1 MALVHDYY
9 PSSFK
14 ATIDFYSLVEK
25 LFVFVVKRKLRCTL
39 HLMKSLYVSF
49 DTSKSHVEDTDNS
62 FLEQFR
68 ILSALC
74 PLGIQ
79 LSQVIDREDADDSE
93 SAYSRQ
99 QISLSDIELSFPLF
113 SGCSPSQSSKRHK
126 MLETTINEYLKVEYS
141 KVQNGSLMKKKTFAA
156 VKKDGWPDGFDPN
169 SIPLPTPPRLMHE
182 LNTSTAPVSLY
193 PPQNS
198 TDTDTILF
206 PPDSEQTLDSEYLSD
221 GENGPDNSSNSNSKP
236 VTILNEGPPG
246 SRDAVSLTTLGGASK
261 VLDQLREQDTYKGQI
276 VHTATIAGRAARYGD
291 LDMQCECPTISPTLL
306 RLVSERI
313 GVKRFYAHQS
323 TAINHILRGQ
333 HVVVSTPTSS
343 GKSVIYNLPVLSA
356 VLSDPKTTALY
367 LFPTKVTWQQPRL
380 FD

>member
-1 MALVHDYY
+1 MALVHDHY

-14 ATIDFYSLVEK
+14 TTIDFYSLVEK

-93 SAYSRQ
+93 SSYSRQ
-99 QISLSDIELSFPLF
+99 QISLSEIELSFPLF

-126 MLETTINEYLKVEYS
+126 MLETTINDYLKIEYS
-141 KVQNGSLMKKKTFAA
+141 KVDNGSFMKKKSFAA
-156 VKKDGWPDGFDPN
+156 VRKDGWPQGFDPN
-169 SIPLPTPPRLMHE
+169 SIQLPSPPRLMHE
-182 LNTSTAPVSLY
+182 LNTSSAPVSLY

-198 TDTDTILF
+198 TSSDTF

-221 GENGPDNSSNSNSKP
+221 GENGPDHSSSSISAKP

-261 VLDQLREQDTYKGQI
+261 VLEQLKEQDTYKGQI
-276 VHTATIAGRAARYGD
+276 VHAATIPGRVARYGD
-291 LDMQCECPTISPTLL
+291 LDMQCECPTISSILL

-313 GVKRFYAHQS
+313 GVKRFYAHQA

-333 HVVVSTPTSS
+333 HVVVSTATSS

-367 LFPTKVTWQQPRL
+367 LFPTKVPT
-380 FD
+380 